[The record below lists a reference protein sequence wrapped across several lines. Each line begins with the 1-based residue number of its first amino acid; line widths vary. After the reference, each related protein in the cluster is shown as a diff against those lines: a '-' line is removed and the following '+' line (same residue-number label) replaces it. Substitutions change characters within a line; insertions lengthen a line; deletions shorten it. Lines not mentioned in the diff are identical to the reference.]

1 MSRKVMAAILTLQDV
16 VPLRSDKR
24 FSVDA
29 TLIKAGVSL
38 KSFQPKAACPPPGD
52 YGTDIPRQRR
62 LRTPLHSSPSPKPRL
77 VKYPSGNF
85 AAAMLRS
92 TSKKSSVRMRP
103 MLRSSHPDARLC
115 KKFLRTG
122 PVMCFMGPAIMES
135 RHGLVVQ
142 GDLAPRRA

>member
-1 MSRKVMAAILTLQDV
+1 MIRCVWGGRRCTPRTHNRLLTADMSRKVMAAILTLQDV

-38 KSFQPKAACPPPGD
+38 KSFQPNAACPLPGDD

-77 VKYPSGNF
+77 VKYPAGNF

-103 MLRSSHPDARLC
+103 MLRSSIRTHGSARS
-115 KKFLRTG
+115 FSER
-122 PVMCFMGPAIMES
+122 V
-135 RHGLVVQ
+135 R
-142 GDLAPRRA
+142 

>member
-1 MSRKVMAAILTLQDV
+1 MIRCVGGRRCTPRTPNRLLTADMSRKVMAAILTLQDV

-103 MLRSSHPDARLC
+103 MLRSSIRTHGSARS
-115 KKFLRTG
+115 FSER
-122 PVMCFMGPAIMES
+122 V
-135 RHGLVVQ
+135 R
-142 GDLAPRRA
+142 